1 MQTKRQELT
10 HQLDLYDNAFADRI
24 ISCQQYL
31 NYHVCNLFGKTIIRG
46 ITRDRNFDPR

>member
-24 ISCQQYL
+24 ISCQL
-31 NYHVCNLFGKTIIRG
+31 LKVRHKVNGARIVI
-46 ITRDRNFDPR
+46 